1 MKDWRNLLERAFPLE
16 LTQPRRPM
24 KQGKTSEELA
34 SEDLASKEFICEDLA
49 SDDLADEYCQR
60 SVGKSAN
67 VKCVKL
73 K

>member
-34 SEDLASKEFICEDLA
+34 SEEFICEDLA
-49 SDDLADEYCQR
+49 SYDLADEYCQR
-60 SVGKSAN
+60 RVGKSAN
-67 VKCVKL
+67 VKWVKL

>member
-1 MKDWRNLLERAFPLE
+1 
-16 LTQPRRPM
+16 M

-60 SVGKSAN
+60 RVGKSAN
-67 VKCVKL
+67 VK
-73 K
+73 

>member
-1 MKDWRNLLERAFPLE
+1 
-16 LTQPRRPM
+16 M

-60 SVGKSAN
+60 RVGKSAN
-67 VKCVKL
+67 VKWFKL

>member
-1 MKDWRNLLERAFPLE
+1 
-16 LTQPRRPM
+16 M
-24 KQGKTSEELA
+24 KQGKTTEELA

-67 VKCVKL
+67 VKWFKL

>member
-34 SEDLASKEFICEDLA
+34 SEELAREDLASYDLASKCL
-49 SDDLADEYCQR
+49 QR
-60 SVGKSAN
+60 WVGKSAN
-67 VKCVKL
+67 VKWVKL